1 MSQNSQVTDVLSQV
15 TEVLS
20 QGTEPLSP
28 NHFNASH
35 AIPQTPHKTRVTW
48 KNETP
53 SSLKKQKRGLIPSSS
68 VRPIM
73 KYRPRIPFSKKLR
86 YRKITKKIRLPTGL
100 AGEYHNGILR
110 SVYSRGK
117 RIRTL
122 NLTRRSPNRKH
133 HTRRHTH
140 TNQ

>member
-1 MSQNSQVTDVLSQV
+1 MSQNSQG

-53 SSLKKQKRGLIPSSS
+53 SSLKKQKRRLIPSSS
-68 VRPIM
+68 LIRRPIM
-73 KYRPRIPFSKKLR
+73 KYTLRKPFSNKLK
-86 YRKITKKIRLPTGL
+86 YRKITHKMRLPTRL
-100 AGEYHNGILR
+100 AGEYHNGTLH

-117 RIRTL
+117 KIKTL
-122 NLTRRSPNRKH
+122 NLTRRSPIRKH
-133 HTRRHTH
+133 YKRRHTH
-140 TNQ
+140 KKQ